1 MMCKIIYKYWKVF
14 QINPEWRITFQ
25 NNSFVAFK
33 KTETCKKLLVM
44 RSKTEKCLKS
54 IQKTEKENAN
64 VVTHHYVACTSL
76 KLVHYEVTKHS
87 NYTLY
92 FTSSRM

>member
-1 MMCKIIYKYWKVF
+1 MMCKIIYRYWKVF
-14 QINPEWRITFQ
+14 QINPELQITFQ

-33 KTETCKKLLVM
+33 KNWNLQEIIGHTIKNGKVFKIHSENRK
-44 RSKTEKCLKS
+44 EKCERL
-54 IQKTEKENAN
+54 
-64 VVTHHYVACTSL
+64 THHYVASTSL

>member
-33 KTETCKKLLVM
+33 KNWNLQEIIGHAIKNGEVFKIHSEN
-44 RSKTEKCLKS
+44 RKEKC
-54 IQKTEKENAN
+54 ER
-64 VVTHHYVACTSL
+64 CDTSL
-76 KLVHYEVTKHS
+76 CCLHVIETS
-87 NYTLY
+87 TLRSY
-92 FTSSRM
+92 QTQ